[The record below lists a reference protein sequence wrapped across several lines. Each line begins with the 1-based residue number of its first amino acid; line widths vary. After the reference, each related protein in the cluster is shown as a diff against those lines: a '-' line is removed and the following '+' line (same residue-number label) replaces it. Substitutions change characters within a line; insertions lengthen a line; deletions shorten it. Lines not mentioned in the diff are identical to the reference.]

1 MMYKKRNIVFSILFV
16 FFSFSAFSKDSALL
30 SPLEWV
36 ESFESYLHNLGPI
49 TGKFTQIDQSGI
61 ISKGTF
67 WSSGKGAVKFSF
79 APKSGLLIAIVDG
92 LITVKEGENSP
103 INLYSIKGSPLG
115 NLFSS
120 NFSLNSFIISNI
132 DITGSVGTIEIRT
145 KEGSTRDSL
154 YLVGDYP
161 NPKLRQWKLIDHQ
174 NNETLVFFSKIE
186 ESSFLD
192 ENFFKI
198 K

>member
-1 MMYKKRNIVFSILFV
+1 MYKKRKVFFSILFV
-16 FFSFSAFSKDSALL
+16 LFSFSAFGKDDSSL
-30 SPLEWV
+30 SPLKWAK
-36 ESFESYLHNLGPI
+36 SFESYLYNLGPI

-92 LITVKEGENSP
+92 LITVKENKDSP
-103 INLYSIKGSPLG
+103 INLYSIKGSPLA
-115 NLFSS
+115 NLFSG
-120 NFSLNSFIISNI
+120 NFNLSRFVISDI

-145 KEGSTRDSL
+145 KENSTRDSL

-161 NPKLRQWKLIDHQ
+161 NPKLRQWKLIDLQ

-186 ESSFLD
+186 KSSFLD
-192 ENFFKI
+192 ENFFI
-198 K
+198 IR